1 MNSIFCANGWDGW
14 LGNCSIRI
22 CGAIPKD
29 RLVHPHCLRDGDF
42 AQKETSASLSTSRK
56 TQIPNPGKLVRQF
69 AVTRFCV
76 TFRGYFFCRILC
88 LVLAKKVFFTKSL
101 WVNENMHFYGV
112 LYGKLLTQ
120 YTKDHIRQWSGGTE
134 EKEVLWRGKRK
145 EKVHDFLVPR
155 HSPLMWVFASKVA
168 RHVLWSNTR
177 APRGIL
183 NFTSKV

>member
-69 AVTRFCV
+69 VVTRFFV
-76 TFRGYFFCRILC
+76 TFRGCFFAGFYALFWQKKSSSQSLC
-88 LVLAKKVFFTKSL
+88 ELMRTCIFT
-101 WVNENMHFYGV
+101 VCYMENC
-112 LYGKLLTQ
+112 
-120 YTKDHIRQWSGGTE
+120 
-134 EKEVLWRGKRK
+134 
-145 EKVHDFLVPR
+145 
-155 HSPLMWVFASKVA
+155 
-168 RHVLWSNTR
+168 
-177 APRGIL
+177 
-183 NFTSKV
+183 

>member
-69 AVTRFCV
+69 AVTCFCV

-112 LYGKLLTQ
+112 LWKTVNTIYKRPYTTQ
-120 YTKDHIRQWSGGTE
+120 WRHWGEGGFMEGE
-134 EKEVLWRGKRK
+134 EKRKSARLFSASTFSSNVGFCFKSGKTCTMK
-145 EKVHDFLVPR
+145 QY
-155 HSPLMWVFASKVA
+155 
-168 RHVLWSNTR
+168 
-177 APRGIL
+177 
-183 NFTSKV
+183 